1 MKLVYKSFYNRSSS
15 ETTIKSPTAITELYG
30 INASLSFVLSRERFA
45 VYVVRSLKIMW
56 ISSPVRASNV
66 MSLTTPSFLPSLVTT
81 CFPRS
86 ALKGFLS
93 IVCLNVNC
101 L

>member
-1 MKLVYKSFYNRSSS
+1 M
-15 ETTIKSPTAITELYG
+15 KSPTAITALYG
-30 INASLSFVLSRERFA
+30 INASLSFVLSRDKFA
-45 VYVVRSLKIMW
+45 VYVVRSRRTMW
-56 ISSPVRASNV
+56 INSPVRASNV
-66 MSLTTPSFLPSLVTT
+66 MSFTIPSFLPSLVTT

-93 IVCLNVNC
+93 IGNLVVNC